1 MSAKLDMIGLVV
13 ADMGRSLAFY
23 RELGLDIAADAEQ
36 RPHVEATLPGGLR
49 IAWDTVEEI
58 KSFYPE
64 WSAPSGG
71 ARIGLA
77 FLVDSPADVDSTFA
91 RLTAAGYEGQKDPW
105 DAPWGQRYAMLR
117 DPDGNGVDLFCP
129 LP

>member
-1 MSAKLDMIGLVV
+1 MGAKLDMIGLVV
-13 ADMGRSLAFY
+13 TDMSRSLAFY

-49 IAWDTVEEI
+49 IAWDTAEEV
-58 KSFYPE
+58 KSFHPE
-64 WSAPSGG
+64 WTPPSGG

-77 FLVDSPADVDSTFA
+77 FLVDSLADVDATFE
-91 RLTAAGYEGQKDPW
+91 RLTAAGHEGEKEPW